1 MQSGS
6 SMMANNSSSNSE
18 RNLIQFDMKASEGLA
33 GICQEIS
40 QKYQID
46 MEKHGLLLVVNTG
59 DNK

>member
-40 QKYQID
+40 F
-46 MEKHGLLLVVNTG
+46 G
-59 DNK
+59 DLYFPRKQN